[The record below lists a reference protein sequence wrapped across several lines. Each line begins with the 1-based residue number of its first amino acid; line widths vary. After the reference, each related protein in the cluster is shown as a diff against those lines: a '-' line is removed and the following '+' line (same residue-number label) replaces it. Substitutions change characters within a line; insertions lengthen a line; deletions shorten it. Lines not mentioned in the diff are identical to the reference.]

1 MRFMQGL
8 PTVFEELRVE
18 PDEFIASG
26 DRVVVVGHHRGRAK
40 GGPFDVGFAMVWQ
53 MRNGKAVSFREYND
67 SGKLLK
73 AIEGQPAAV

>member
-1 MRFMQGL
+1 
-8 PTVFEELRVE
+8 
-18 PDEFIASG
+18 
-26 DRVVVVGHHRGRAK
+26 
-40 GGPFDVGFAMVWQ
+40 MVWQ